1 MTQSTTFIILT
12 YNRANLLVRAVESA
26 LNQTLPF
33 SKIIVSDNSSTASQ
47 RLLNKKAL
55 KTLLAQNHGKLFL
68 KPRPQSLRADHH
80 FAYIQEHYVGV
91 DGYTVLFHDDDE
103 LDPRYHQTLA
113 GELERNPTYAAVACN
128 ARKVIDNRLVKGS
141 VMRSTTGD
149 SVLLDPTDLI
159 KRYFDISPIG
169 PPPLCS
175 YMIRS
180 AIMKNLSF
188 GWEFGGKY
196 SDVLALASVVRQG
209 PVKWL
214 HEPLVRYRIHS
225 GQDSRSTS
233 IRNYRK
239 LVRQIV
245 TQGFLPAD
253 SPLLDVYRFKHF
265 RLQVKNMQKPE
276 NHKRLQVVRRFM
288 FAFVV
293 NRLVTKRDI
302 WHFMTRKLLR
312 W

>member
-1 MTQSTTFIILT
+1 M
-12 YNRANLLVRAVESA
+12 
-26 LNQTLPF
+26 
-33 SKIIVSDNSSTASQ
+33 
-47 RLLNKKAL
+47 
-55 KTLLAQNHGKLFL
+55 
-68 KPRPQSLRADHH
+68 
-80 FAYIQEHYVGV
+80 GV
-91 DGYTVLFHDDDE
+91 DEYTVLFHDDDE
-103 LDPRYHQTLA
+103 LDPRYHQTLV

-293 NRLVTKRDI
+293 NRLLTKKRHLALHDPKTSPVVTSMPARQIYFAAPKHAYNNRQRGYGYEYNTLFKCLKSVAPSAEFVDVYSENGVA
-302 WHFMTRKLLR
+302 TLLR
-312 W
+312 KVDTSPAGNRPLIIYVPFLGVLGPSHL